1 MPRLTS
7 GALRT
12 TFLWEGAGLERGI
25 APELCSDG
33 QSVLVINIF
42 PMILECGAGYIL
54 LTPVRRALLWDG
66 SFLGWVMSYRGY
78 NVARFAITG

>member
-33 QSVLVINIF
+33 QSGLVINIF

-54 LTPVRRALLWDG
+54 LACET
-66 SFLGWVMSYRGY
+66 
-78 NVARFAITG
+78 RFALGRVFSRLGDVVSRV